1 LIFPWFLSPLF
12 HLFEEYPVMSTFR
25 ASLFLRRYVTAVG
38 LAASAVWAATPA
50 QAQTPRVPAP
60 AALAAKG
67 TINYCATIDNPPR
80 AYFDEKQ
87 QPIGFEV
94 ELGAE
99 IAARMGLK
107 VNWIQLKFPGLVP
120 ALQAQQCDAIMQELF
135 IRPERLEIID
145 MVPFS
150 RTGQQIVVRRNDN
163 SPGVGLEDLSGKKI
177 AVPNGTTIHNLAIE
191 ANKKLK
197 DSGKPEINLVVLPTT
212 TDTFQQLATSQ
223 VDAVGTTST
232 AGAYYVRLRPN
243 DFKAKGNPFGLIG
256 TGIGIRKGNTDL
268 TNAIKSAFDSTVADG
283 TYKKLIEKW
292 NMQGMEL

>member
-1 LIFPWFLSPLF
+1 
-12 HLFEEYPVMSTFR
+12 MSISRT
-25 ASLFLRRYVTAVG
+25 SQFLRRHALGVG
-38 LAASAVWAATPA
+38 LAACALWTAAPVV
-50 QAQTPRVPAP
+50 AQTARVPAP
-60 AALAAKG
+60 AALASKG
-67 TINYCATIDNPPR
+67 SINYCATIDNPPR

-99 IAARMGLK
+99 MAARMGLK
-107 VNWIQLKFPGLVP
+107 VNWVQLKFPGLIP
-120 ALQAQQCDAIMQELF
+120 ALQAQQCDAVMQELF

-163 SPGVGLEDLSGKKI
+163 TPGASLEDMGGKKV
-177 AVPNGTTIHNLAIE
+177 AVPNGTTLHNLAIE

-197 DSGKPEINLVVLPTT
+197 ESGKPEINLVVLPTT
-212 TDTFQQLATSQ
+212 TDTFQQLATGQ

-243 DFKAKGNPFGLIG
+243 DFKPKGSPFGLIG

-268 TNAIKSAFDSTVADG
+268 TNAVKRSLDSIVADG

>member
-1 LIFPWFLSPLF
+1 
-12 HLFEEYPVMSTFR
+12 MSTSR
-25 ASLFLRRYVTAVG
+25 NYLSLRRTASVIA
-38 LAASAVWAATPA
+38 LAASALWAAAPA
-50 QAQTPRVPAP
+50 QAQSARIPAP
-60 AALAAKG
+60 AALAGKG
-67 TINYCATIDNPPR
+67 VINYCATIDNPPR

-94 ELGAE
+94 ELGTE
-99 IAARMGLK
+99 IASRMGLK
-107 VNWIQLKFPGLVP
+107 VNWVQLKFPGLVP

-135 IRPERLEIID
+135 IRAERLEIID

-150 RTGQQIVVRRNDN
+150 RTGQQIVVRRSDN
-163 SPGVGLEDLSGKKI
+163 SLGAGLEDLSGKKL
-177 AVPNGTTIHNLAIE
+177 AVPNGTTIHNLAVE

-197 DSGKPEINLVVLPTT
+197 ESGKPEINLVVLPTT

-243 DFKAKGNPFGLIG
+243 DFKAKGDPFGLIG

-268 TNAIKSAFDSTVADG
+268 TNAVKRSLDSLVADG
-283 TYKKLIEKW
+283 SYKKLIEKW

>member
-1 LIFPWFLSPLF
+1 MKPLSTDRLPQ
-12 HLFEEYPVMSTFR
+12 PVAR
-25 ASLFLRRYVTAVG
+25 RLALVLALGLSLALPA
-38 LAASAVWAATPA
+38 LAQPAAK
-50 QAQTPRVPAP
+50 RVAAP

-67 TINYCATIDNPPR
+67 SITYCATIDNPPR
-80 AYFDEKQ
+80 AYYDEKQ

-94 ELGAE
+94 ELGTE
-99 IAARMGLK
+99 IASRMGLK
-107 VNWIQLKFPGLVP
+107 VSWVQLKFPGLIP
-120 ALQAQQCDAIMQELF
+120 ALQAQQCDALMQELF

-150 RTGQQIVVRRNDN
+150 RTGQQIVVRRADN
-163 SPGVGLEDLSGKKI
+163 SPGTSLEDLSGRKV
-177 AVPNGTTIHNLAIE
+177 AVPNGTTIHNLAME

-197 DSGKPEINLVVLPTT
+197 EAGKPEINLVVLPTT

-243 DFKAKGNPFGLIG
+243 DFKPKGSPFGLIG
-256 TGIGIRKGNTDL
+256 TGIGVRKGNGEL
-268 TNAIKSAFDSTVADG
+268 TSAIKTALDGIVADG
-283 TYKKLIEKW
+283 TYKAMIEKW

>member
-1 LIFPWFLSPLF
+1 
-12 HLFEEYPVMSTFR
+12 MSTSR
-25 ASLFLRRYVTAVG
+25 TYLSLRRTASVIA
-38 LAASAVWAATPA
+38 LAAYALWAAAPA
-50 QAQTPRVPAP
+50 QAQSARIPAP
-60 AALAAKG
+60 AALAGKG
-67 TINYCATIDNPPR
+67 VINYCATIDNPPR

-94 ELGAE
+94 ELGTE
-99 IAARMGLK
+99 IASRMGLK
-107 VNWIQLKFPGLVP
+107 VNWVQLKFPGLVP

-135 IRPERLEIID
+135 IRAERLEIID

-150 RTGQQIVVRRNDN
+150 RTGQQIVVRRTDN
-163 SPGVGLEDLSGKKI
+163 SLGAGLEDLSGKKL
-177 AVPNGTTIHNLAIE
+177 AVPNGTTIHNLAVE

-197 DSGKPEINLVVLPTT
+197 DLGKPEINLVVLPTT

-243 DFKAKGNPFGLIG
+243 DFKAKGDPFGLIG

-268 TNAIKSAFDSTVADG
+268 TNAVKRSLDSLVADG
-283 TYKKLIEKW
+283 SYKKLIEKW

>member
-1 LIFPWFLSPLF
+1 MKPRSTDRAAHPAARRMALALGLSLAMALP
-12 HLFEEYPVMSTFR
+12 
-25 ASLFLRRYVTAVG
+25 AV
-38 LAASAVWAATPA
+38 
-50 QAQTPRVPAP
+50 AQTAGKKVAAP

-67 TINYCATIDNPPR
+67 NITYCATIDNPPR
-80 AYFDEKQ
+80 AFYDEKQ

-94 ELGAE
+94 ELGTE
-99 IAARMGLK
+99 IANRMGLK
-107 VNWIQLKFPGLVP
+107 VSWVQLKFPGLIP
-120 ALQAQQCDAIMQELF
+120 ALQAQQCDALMQELF

-150 RTGQQIVVRRNDN
+150 RTGQQIVVRRSDN
-163 SPGVGLEDLSGKKI
+163 SPGTSLEDLSGRKV
-177 AVPNGTTIHNLAIE
+177 AVPNGTTIHNLAME

-197 DSGKPEINLVVLPTT
+197 EAGKPEINLVVLPTT

-243 DFKAKGNPFGLIG
+243 DFKPKGSPFGLIG
-256 TGIGIRKGNTDL
+256 TGIGVRKGNGEL
-268 TNAIKSAFDSTVADG
+268 TGAIKTALDGIVADG
-283 TYKKLIEKW
+283 TYKAMIEKW

>member
-1 LIFPWFLSPLF
+1 
-12 HLFEEYPVMSTFR
+12 MSTHKSAAFPFAR
-25 ASLFLRRYVTAVG
+25 TRRLAIGLALGAALG
-38 LAASAVWAATPA
+38 LAAGIAS
-50 QAQTPRVPAP
+50 AQTRIAAP
-60 AALAAKG
+60 AALAGKG
-67 TINYCATIDNPPR
+67 TITYCATLDNPPR

-94 ELGAE
+94 ELGTE

-107 VNWIQLKFPGLVP
+107 VNWVQLKFTGLVA
-120 ALQAQQCDAIMQELF
+120 ALQAQQCDALMQELF

-150 RTGQQIVVRRNDN
+150 RTGQQIVVRKNDA
-163 SPGVGLEDLSGKKI
+163 SPGATLEDLSGRKV

-197 DSGKPEINLVVLPTT
+197 EAGKPEINLVVLPTT
-212 TDTFQQLATSQ
+212 TETFQQLAAGM

-232 AGAYYVRLRPN
+232 AAAYYVRLRPN
-243 DFKAKGNPFGLIG
+243 DFQPKGSPFGLIG
-256 TGIGIRKGNTDL
+256 TGIGIRKGNTEL
-268 TNAIKSAFDSTVADG
+268 VNAIRASLDSIIADG
-283 TYKKLIEKW
+283 TYKRLIEKW

>member
-1 LIFPWFLSPLF
+1 
-12 HLFEEYPVMSTFR
+12 MSNSR
-25 ASLFLRRYVTAVG
+25 KPLFLRRYVTAVG
-38 LAASAVWAATPA
+38 LAACALWVTTPL

-67 TINYCATIDNPPR
+67 AINYCATIDNPPR

-94 ELGAE
+94 ELGTE
-99 IAARMGLK
+99 IATLMGLK

-163 SPGVGLEDLSGKKI
+163 SPGAGLEDLSGKKI

-197 DSGKPEINLVVLPTT
+197 ESGKPEINLVVLPTT

-243 DFKAKGNPFGLIG
+243 DFKAKGSPFGLIG

-268 TNAIKSAFDSTVADG
+268 TNAIKKAFDTTVTDG

>member
-1 LIFPWFLSPLF
+1 
-12 HLFEEYPVMSTFR
+12 V
-25 ASLFLRRYVTAVG
+25 
-38 LAASAVWAATPA
+38 
-50 QAQTPRVPAP
+50 
-60 AALAAKG
+60 
-67 TINYCATIDNPPR
+67 INYCATIDNPPR

-94 ELGAE
+94 ELGTE
-99 IAARMGLK
+99 IASRMGLK
-107 VNWIQLKFPGLVP
+107 VNWVQLKFPGLVP

-135 IRPERLEIID
+135 IRAERLEIID

-150 RTGQQIVVRRNDN
+150 RTGQQIVVRRTDN
-163 SPGVGLEDLSGKKI
+163 SLGAGLEDLSGKKV

-197 DSGKPEINLVVLPTT
+197 DLGKPEINLVVLPTT

-243 DFKAKGNPFGLIG
+243 DFKAKGDPFGLIG

-268 TNAIKSAFDSTVADG
+268 TNAVKRSLDSLVADG
-283 TYKKLIEKW
+283 SYKKLIEKW

>member
-1 LIFPWFLSPLF
+1 
-12 HLFEEYPVMSTFR
+12 MSISRT
-25 ASLFLRRYVTAVG
+25 SQFLRRHALG
-38 LAASAVWAATPA
+38 ASLAACALWTAAPVM
-50 QAQTPRVPAP
+50 AQTARVPAP

-67 TINYCATIDNPPR
+67 SINYCATIDNPPR

-94 ELGAE
+94 ELGTE
-99 IAARMGLK
+99 IASRMGLK
-107 VNWIQLKFPGLVP
+107 VNWVQLKFPGLVP

-150 RTGQQIVVRRNDN
+150 RTGQQLVVRRSDN
-163 SPGVGLEDLSGKKI
+163 TPGASLEDLSGKKV

-197 DSGKPEINLVVLPTT
+197 ESGKPEINLVVLPTT

-243 DFKAKGNPFGLIG
+243 DFKPKGSPFGLIG

-268 TNAIKSAFDSTVADG
+268 TNAIKRSLDGIVADG

>member
-1 LIFPWFLSPLF
+1 
-12 HLFEEYPVMSTFR
+12 MSTSR
-25 ASLFLRRYVTAVG
+25 TYLSLRRTASVIV
-38 LAASAVWAATPA
+38 LAASALWAAAPA
-50 QAQTPRVPAP
+50 QAQRARIPAP
-60 AALAAKG
+60 AALAGKG
-67 TINYCATIDNPPR
+67 VINYCATIDNPPR

-94 ELGAE
+94 ELGTE
-99 IAARMGLK
+99 IASRMGLK
-107 VNWIQLKFPGLVP
+107 VNWVQLKFPGLVP

-135 IRPERLEIID
+135 IRAERLEIID

-150 RTGQQIVVRRNDN
+150 RTGQQIVVRRSDN
-163 SPGVGLEDLSGKKI
+163 SLGAGLEDLSGKKV
-177 AVPNGTTIHNLAIE
+177 AVPNGTTIHNLAVE

-197 DSGKPEINLVVLPTT
+197 DLGKPEINLVVLPTT

-243 DFKAKGNPFGLIG
+243 DFKAKGDPFGLIG

-268 TNAIKSAFDSTVADG
+268 TNAVKRSLDSLVADG
-283 TYKKLIEKW
+283 SYKKLIEKW

>member
-1 LIFPWFLSPLF
+1 
-12 HLFEEYPVMSTFR
+12 MSTSR
-25 ASLFLRRYVTAVG
+25 TYLSLRRTASVIA
-38 LAASAVWAATPA
+38 LAASALWAAAPA
-50 QAQTPRVPAP
+50 QAQSARIPAP
-60 AALAAKG
+60 AALAGKG
-67 TINYCATIDNPPR
+67 VINYCATIDNPPR

-94 ELGAE
+94 ELGTE
-99 IAARMGLK
+99 IASRMGLK
-107 VNWIQLKFPGLVP
+107 VNWVQLKFPGLVP

-135 IRPERLEIID
+135 IRAERLEIID

-150 RTGQQIVVRRNDN
+150 RTGQQIVVRRTDN
-163 SPGVGLEDLSGKKI
+163 SLGAGLEDLSGKKL
-177 AVPNGTTIHNLAIE
+177 AVPNGTTIHNLAVE

-197 DSGKPEINLVVLPTT
+197 DLGKPEINLVVLPTT

-243 DFKAKGNPFGLIG
+243 DFKAKGDPFGLIG

-268 TNAIKSAFDSTVADG
+268 TNAVKRSLDSLVADG
-283 TYKKLIEKW
+283 SYKKLIEKW

>member
-1 LIFPWFLSPLF
+1 
-12 HLFEEYPVMSTFR
+12 MSTSR
-25 ASLFLRRYVTAVG
+25 SIRFLRRHVAAFG
-38 LAASAVWAATPA
+38 LAACAVWAATPTL
-50 QAQTPRVPAP
+50 AQTARVPAP

-191 ANKKLK
+191 ANKKFK
-197 DSGKPEINLVVLPTT
+197 ESGKAEINLVVLPTT

-268 TNAIKSAFDSTVADG
+268 TNAIKTALDSTVADG

>member
-1 LIFPWFLSPLF
+1 
-12 HLFEEYPVMSTFR
+12 MSTLSK
-25 ASLFLRRYVTAVG
+25 SLSLSRSLRRRATAVG
-38 LAASAVWAATPA
+38 LALCALWAVTPA
-50 QAQTPRVPAP
+50 QAQTPRIAAP
-60 AALAAKG
+60 AALAGKG

-80 AYFDEKQ
+80 AHFDEKQ

-94 ELGAE
+94 ELGTE

-107 VNWIQLKFPGLVP
+107 VNWVQLKFPGLIP
-120 ALQAQQCDAIMQELF
+120 ALQAQQCDAVMQELF

-163 SPGVGLEDLSGKKI
+163 SPGAGLEDLSGKKV

-197 DSGKPEINLVVLPTT
+197 EAGKQEINLVVLPTT
-212 TDTFQQLATSQ
+212 TDTFQQLATGQ

-243 DFKAKGNPFGLIG
+243 DFRVKGSPFGLIG
-256 TGIGIRKGNTDL
+256 TGIGVRKGNTEL
-268 TNAIKSAFDSTVADG
+268 TNAIKRSLDSIVADG
-283 TYKKLIEKW
+283 TYKKLIDKW

>member
-1 LIFPWFLSPLF
+1 
-12 HLFEEYPVMSTFR
+12 MG
-25 ASLFLRRYVTAVG
+25 VG
-38 LAASAVWAATPA
+38 LAACALWAA
-50 QAQTPRVPAP
+50 AP
-60 AALAAKG
+60 AAAQTASVAAPQELAAKG

-80 AYFDEKQ
+80 AYFDNKQ

-94 ELGAE
+94 ELGTE

-107 VNWIQLKFPGLVP
+107 VNWIQLKFPGLIP

-135 IRPERLEIID
+135 IRPERLEIIN

-150 RTGQQIVVRRNDN
+150 RTGQQIVVRRSDDT
-163 SPGVGLEDLSGKKI
+163 PGATLEDMAGKKV

-197 DSGKPEINLVVLPTT
+197 EAGKPEINLVVLPTT
-212 TDTFQQLATSQ
+212 TDTFQQLATRQ

-243 DFKAKGNPFGLIG
+243 DFKQKGSPFGLIG
-256 TGIGIRKGNTDL
+256 TGIGVRKANTEL
-268 TNAIKSAFDSTVADG
+268 TSAIQRSFDSIVADG
-283 TYKKLIEKW
+283 TYKKMIEKW

>member
-1 LIFPWFLSPLF
+1 
-12 HLFEEYPVMSTFR
+12 MSTSR
-25 ASLFLRRYVTAVG
+25 TYLSLRRTASVIA
-38 LAASAVWAATPA
+38 LAASALWVAAPA
-50 QAQTPRVPAP
+50 QAQSARIPAP
-60 AALAAKG
+60 AALAGKG
-67 TINYCATIDNPPR
+67 VINYCATIDNPPR

-94 ELGAE
+94 ELGTE
-99 IAARMGLK
+99 IASRMGLK
-107 VNWIQLKFPGLVP
+107 VNWVQLKFPGLVP

-135 IRPERLEIID
+135 IRAERLEIID

-150 RTGQQIVVRRNDN
+150 RTGQQIVVRRSDN
-163 SPGVGLEDLSGKKI
+163 SLGAGLEDLSGKKV
-177 AVPNGTTIHNLAIE
+177 AVPNGTTIHNLAVE

-197 DSGKPEINLVVLPTT
+197 DWGTPEITLVVLPTT
-212 TDTFQQLATSQ
+212 TATFQQLATSQ

-243 DFKAKGNPFGLIG
+243 DFKAKGDPFGLIG

-268 TNAIKSAFDSTVADG
+268 TNAVKRSLDSLVADG
-283 TYKKLIEKW
+283 SYKKLIEKW

>member
-1 LIFPWFLSPLF
+1 
-12 HLFEEYPVMSTFR
+12 MSISRTTQ
-25 ASLFLRRYVTAVG
+25 FLRRHALGASLAACVLWASAPVTA
-38 LAASAVWAATPA
+38 
-50 QAQTPRVPAP
+50 QTARVPAP
-60 AALAAKG
+60 AALATKAS
-67 TINYCATIDNPPR
+67 INYCATIDNPPR

-99 IAARMGLK
+99 IASRMRLK
-107 VNWIQLKFPGLVP
+107 VNLVQLKFPGLIP
-120 ALQAQQCDAIMQELF
+120 ALQAQQCDAVMQELF

-150 RTGQQIVVRRNDN
+150 RTGQQIVVRRSDN
-163 SPGVGLEDLSGKKI
+163 TPGTSLEDLGGKKV

-197 DSGKPEINLVVLPTT
+197 ESGKPEINLVVLPTT

-243 DFKAKGNPFGLIG
+243 DFKPKGSPFGLIG

-268 TNAIKSAFDSTVADG
+268 TNAIKRSLDGIVADG

>member
-1 LIFPWFLSPLF
+1 
-12 HLFEEYPVMSTFR
+12 MSTSR
-25 ASLFLRRYVTAVG
+25 TYLSLRRTASVIA
-38 LAASAVWAATPA
+38 LAASALWAAAPA
-50 QAQTPRVPAP
+50 QAQSARIPVP
-60 AALAAKG
+60 AALAGKG
-67 TINYCATIDNPPR
+67 VINYCATIDNPPR

-94 ELGAE
+94 ELGTE
-99 IAARMGLK
+99 IASRMGLK
-107 VNWIQLKFPGLVP
+107 VNWVQLKFPGLVP

-135 IRPERLEIID
+135 IRAERLEIID

-150 RTGQQIVVRRNDN
+150 RTGQQIVVRRSDN
-163 SPGVGLEDLSGKKI
+163 SLGAGLEDLSGKKV
-177 AVPNGTTIHNLAIE
+177 AVPNGTTIHNLAVE

-197 DSGKPEINLVVLPTT
+197 DLGKPEINLVVLPTT

-243 DFKAKGNPFGLIG
+243 DFKAKGDPFGLIG

-268 TNAIKSAFDSTVADG
+268 TNAVKRSLDSLVADG
-283 TYKKLIEKW
+283 SYKKLIEKW

>member
-1 LIFPWFLSPLF
+1 
-12 HLFEEYPVMSTFR
+12 MSTSR
-25 ASLFLRRYVTAVG
+25 TPQFLRRYVAAVG
-38 LAASAVWAATPA
+38 MAACAFWAATPA

-94 ELGAE
+94 ELGVE

-120 ALQAQQCDAIMQELF
+120 ALQAQQCDALMQELF

-163 SPGVGLEDLSGKKI
+163 SPGAGLEDLGGKKI

-197 DSGKPEINLVVLPTT
+197 ESGKPEINLVVLPTT

-268 TNAIKSAFDSTVADG
+268 TNAIKKSFDGIVADG
-283 TYKKLIEKW
+283 TYKKMIDKW

>member
-1 LIFPWFLSPLF
+1 
-12 HLFEEYPVMSTFR
+12 M
-25 ASLFLRRYVTAVG
+25 
-38 LAASAVWAATPA
+38 AACALWAATTA
-50 QAQTPRVPAP
+50 HAQTPRVPAP

-94 ELGAE
+94 ELGVE

-107 VNWIQLKFPGLVP
+107 VNWIQLKFPGLIP
-120 ALQAQQCDAIMQELF
+120 ALQAQQCDALMHELF

-163 SPGVGLEDLSGKKI
+163 TPGAGLEDLGGKKI

-197 DSGKPEINLVVLPTT
+197 ESGKPEINLVVLPTT

-268 TNAIKSAFDSTVADG
+268 TNAINKSFDSIVADG
-283 TYKKLIEKW
+283 TYKKLIDKW